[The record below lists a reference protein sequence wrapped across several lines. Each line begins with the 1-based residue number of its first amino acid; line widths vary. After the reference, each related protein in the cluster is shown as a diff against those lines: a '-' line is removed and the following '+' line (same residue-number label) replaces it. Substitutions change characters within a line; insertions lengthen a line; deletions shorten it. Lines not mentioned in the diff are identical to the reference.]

1 MPGKRHT
8 SNTKKGDLEKG
19 PYQNR
24 QVALREQGLILLT
37 MRLLGYPRTI
47 LAFGKDFNA
56 FQKVTG
62 NGLVDISFPFRL
74 TQMALEV
81 GQKTSGYLPFGFMF
95 ISREKER
102 SDFLKAQIQ
111 LLKPVDDVNLR
122 KILLIVKPEP
132 TPAPLLGIDESQFF
146 IIPNGSERQ
155 PGLLGDL
162 SDFHQSIPFS
172 HMAPDESFVEL

>member
-1 MPGKRHT
+1 M
-8 SNTKKGDLEKG
+8 
-19 PYQNR
+19 
-24 QVALREQGLILLT
+24 
-37 MRLLGYPRTI
+37 
-47 LAFGKDFNA
+47 LATGKDLNA

-62 NGLVDISFPFRL
+62 NRLVDILSSFRL

-81 GQKTSGYLPFGFMF
+81 GQKTSGNLTFGFMF
-95 ISREKER
+95 ASRQKE
-102 SDFLKAQIQ
+102 SPDFLKAQIQ

-132 TPAPLLGIDESQFF
+132 TAAPLLGIDESQFF
-146 IIPNGSERQ
+146 IIPNRSEGQ

-172 HMAPDESFVEL
+172 HMAPNESFVEL